1 MGGLVMAY
9 VEGFVVAVP
18 EENREAY
25 RDLAARAAEVFKRYG
40 ATRIVEAWGT
50 DVPEGKITDFP
61 RAVQSEPGEVVVFS
75 WIEFPSKQARDDTFA
90 RMEAEN
96 AMDDFMDEMPFDG
109 KRMIFGG
116 FETILDV

>member
-1 MGGLVMAY
+1 MAY

-18 EENREAY
+18 EENQEAY
-25 RDLAARAAEVFKRYG
+25 RDLAARAAEIFKRYG
-40 ATRIVEAWGT
+40 ATRVVEAWGT
-50 DVPEGKITDFP
+50 DVPEGKVTDFP

-75 WIEFPSKQARDDTFA
+75 WIEFPSKQARDETFA

-96 AMDDFMDEMPFDG
+96 AMDDFMGEMPFDG